1 MRLLIL
7 NGPNINILGIRNK
20 EIYGDVTYKELISLI
35 KKHAKKR
42 NIKASFYQ
50 SNEEGKLIT
59 FIQKNYNKFDGFI
72 VNLGAYTHYSYALRD
87 ALEIVSSKI
96 VEVHISDVENREEF
110 RKLSVLDG
118 VSTYKIIGKGTEG
131 YLLAIDWLIENK

>member
-7 NGPNINILGIRNK
+7 NGPNINMLGIRNK

-35 KKHAKKR
+35 KKHAKER
-42 NIKASFYQ
+42 NIKVSFYQ

-87 ALEIVSSKI
+87 ALEIVNSKI
-96 VEVHISDVENREEF
+96 VEVHISDVESREEF

-118 VSTYKIIGKGTEG
+118 ASSYKIIGKGTEG

>member
-7 NGPNINILGIRNK
+7 NGPNINMLGIRNK

-35 KKHAKKR
+35 KKHAKER
-42 NIKASFYQ
+42 NIKVSFYQ

-87 ALEIVSSKI
+87 ALEIVNSKI
-96 VEVHISDVENREEF
+96 VEVHISNVENREEF

-118 VSTYKIIGKGTEG
+118 VSSYKIIGKGTEG

>member
-7 NGPNINILGIRNK
+7 NGPNINMLGIRNK

-35 KKHAKKR
+35 KKHAKER
-42 NIKASFYQ
+42 NIKVSFYQ

-87 ALEIVSSKI
+87 TLEIVNSKI
-96 VEVHISDVENREEF
+96 VEVHISDVKNREEF
-110 RKLSVLDG
+110 RKPSVLDG
-118 VSTYKIIGKGTEG
+118 ISSYKIIGKGTEG

>member
-7 NGPNINILGIRNK
+7 NGPNINMLGIRNK
-20 EIYGDVTYKELISLI
+20 EIYGDVTYKELIYLI
-35 KKHAKKR
+35 KKHAKEKS
-42 NIKASFYQ
+42 IKVSFYQ

-87 ALEIVSSKI
+87 ALEIVNSKM

-118 VSTYKIIGKGTEG
+118 VSSYKIIGKGTEG
-131 YLLAIDWLIENK
+131 YLLAIDRLIENK